1 MQPRVTAILVAHE
14 GAQFLERTLAA
25 LAAQTR
31 RPDQVVAVD
40 LGSRDASAALLAA
53 FEPTRMVQAPARMTF
68 GQAVDQAVRVIPAP
82 TGDDELLWLLSAD
95 NAPAPDAL
103 ERLLAAIEASPS
115 VAVAGPKLMEWDHPG
130 YIREIGRT
138 LTTLG
143 AAVPEVDGE
152 LDQAQYDDMSDVLGV
167 AAGGMLVRHRLWDE
181 LGGFDDALP
190 VIDDALDLCVRAR
203 LAGHRVVV
211 VPAARVA
218 SAGSA
223 GPGTAFLGRRTPR
236 RRRRRLARQ
245 AELHRRLSYAPAAAV
260 PFHWLS
266 LVPLA
271 ILRALLQLLRKRPT
285 AAPGEIG
292 AALRVAVAPGRV
304 VASRR
309 RLQATRTAPW
319 SSIASLRQPLAVG
332 RRRRSLAREQYRV
345 EHMGVSDGV
354 EFLATGGGWTVLTA
368 LLLAAVMWIPRLG
381 GTALTGG
388 QLLPLGPDAGA
399 LWAQVGIGVRGI
411 GTGPVAPSDPFAA
424 VLAVLGSITAWE
436 PSLAVLGLFVGALPL
451 AALAAWL
458 AAAQVTRNAWLRALA
473 ALAWTLAP
481 TFLVALGDGRLPAVL
496 AHLLLPWLAL
506 AVLRAPRSWSA
517 SAVAGIL
524 MAAVGASAPSLVPAL
539 LVLWLVAV
547 VRAGRRVGRLVTIP
561 VPLVALAAPL
571 VAYRVMQG
579 QPLALAA
586 DPAVPAAF
594 TPADVPGLALGFPT
608 SGLGGW
614 TAVVDGLGLG
624 LPASVPLV
632 VVAVLVAPLVVGAV
646 AALFLRGS
654 HRAALALS
662 VSVVGFATAVLAA
675 RTVVQST
682 GADVVAVWPG
692 SGLSLL
698 WLGLSGALVLGF
710 ATLGRRSVLP
720 GLVATVTLVVVAM
733 PLVSAA
739 VAGSTAVRPGE
750 DASLP
755 GLVVA
760 QAATDPSVGT
770 LVLRAG
776 DDGSLAADVERG
788 AGRTLEQVSTVDSTI
803 GPLTDTQTRVAE
815 LAGNVSSRSGLD
827 ATEDLRTLGISYVLL
842 APPSGAA
849 EQAVHD
855 RAGSALDDDPVFTA
869 VGQTEAGLL
878 WRFVGSEDLDVQ
890 VAGPGNLDDAGRA
903 GVLAAQ
909 ALVFALTLL
918 LAIPT
923 GSLAA
928 RSRPLPAYREPVTGT
943 DVRPADAVEP
953 RPEHDDRGIP
963 AYPDEPTGTSVEAAP
978 FGDIPQVGDRPADD
992 AGDASATA
1000 TASDDG
1006 DRRGDRDD
1014 DRRGDRDDDQPR
1026 RTDGQA

>member
-31 RPDQVVAVD
+31 RPDQVIAVD

-53 FEPTRMVQAPARMTF
+53 SDPTRMVQAPARMTF
-68 GQAVDQAVRVIPAP
+68 GQAVDQAVRVIPGP

-167 AAGGMLVRHRLWDE
+167 SAGGMLVRHRLWDE
-181 LGGFDDALP
+181 LDGFDDALP

-211 VPAARVA
+211 VPVARVA
-218 SAGSA
+218 SAGSD

-245 AELHRRLSYAPAAAV
+245 AELHRRLTYAPAAAV

-271 ILRALLQLLRKRPT
+271 ILRALMQLLRKRPS
-285 AAPGEIG
+285 AAPAEIG
-292 AALRVAVAPGRV
+292 AAIRVAVAPGRV
-304 VASRR
+304 RASRR

-345 EHMGVSDGV
+345 EHMGVSDGI
-354 EFLATGGGWTVLTA
+354 EFLATGGGWTVLAA
-368 LLLAAVMWIPRLG
+368 LFVAAVMWIPRLG

-388 QLLPLGPDAGA
+388 QLLPLGSDAGA

-411 GTGPVAPSDPFAA
+411 GTGPVAPSDPFAY
-424 VLAVLGSITAWE
+424 VLAVLGSLTAWE

-458 AAAQVTRNAWLRALA
+458 AAAQITRNPWLRALA
-473 ALAWTLAP
+473 ALVWTLAP
-481 TFLVALGDGRLPAVL
+481 TFLIALGEGRLPAML

-524 MAAVGASAPSLVPAL
+524 LAAVGASAPSIVPAL
-539 LVLWLVAV
+539 LALWLVAV
-547 VRAGRRVGRLVTIP
+547 VRAGRRGGRLVTIP

-571 VAYRVMQG
+571 VAYRILQG

-594 TPADVPGLALGFPT
+594 SPADVPGLALGFPT
-608 SGLGGW
+608 AGLGGW
-614 TAVVDGLGLG
+614 TAFVDGLGLG
-624 LPASVPLV
+624 LPGTVPLIV
-632 VVAVLVAPLVVGAV
+632 VVVLVAPLVLGAV

-654 HRAALALS
+654 HRAALAL
-662 VSVVGFATAVLAA
+662 VVTVLGFATAVLAA

-682 GADVVAVWPG
+682 GAEVVAVWPG
-692 SGLSLL
+692 AGLSLL
-698 WLGLSGALVLGF
+698 WLGLAGALVLGF

-720 GLVATVTLVVVAM
+720 GLVAGVALVVVAL

-739 VAGSTAVRPGE
+739 VVGSTVVRPGE

-760 QAATDPSVGT
+760 EAATDPAVGT

-776 DDGSLAADVERG
+776 DDGSLIADVERG

-815 LAGNVSSRSGLD
+815 LAGNISSRSGLD
-827 ATEDLRTLGISYVLL
+827 ATEDLRALGVSYVLL
-842 APPSGAA
+842 APSAGAA
-849 EQAVHD
+849 DQAVHD
-855 RAGSALDDDPVFTA
+855 RASSALDDDPVFTA

-878 WRFVGSEDLDVQ
+878 WRFVGSDDLDAR
-890 VAGPGNLDDAGRA
+890 VAAPGNLDDAGRA

-928 RSRPLPAYREPVTGT
+928 RSRPLPAYREPVTGA
-943 DVRPADAVEP
+943 DARPADAVEP
-953 RPEHDDRGIP
+953 HPAHDDRGIP
-963 AYPDEPTGTSVEAAP
+963 AYPDEPTGTSVEAAS

-992 AGDASATA
+992 ADAAAPEAPEAPASDAEGRGTADPATA
-1000 TASDDG
+1000 RHDD
-1006 DRRGDRDD
+1006 
-1014 DRRGDRDDDQPR
+1014 PR

>member
-14 GAQFLERTLAA
+14 GAQFLDRTLQA

-40 LGSRDASAALLAA
+40 LGSRDGSSALLAA
-53 FEPTRMVQAPARMTF
+53 SEPTRMVQAPARMTF

-82 TGDDELLWLLSAD
+82 EGDHELLWLLSAD

-115 VAVAGPKLMEWDHPG
+115 VAVAGPKLMEWEHPG
-130 YIREIGRT
+130 YIHELGTT

-143 AAVPEVDGE
+143 AAVPVVDVE
-152 LDQAQYDDMSDVLGV
+152 LDQAQYDEMSDVLGV

-203 LAGHRVVV
+203 LAGHRGVV
-211 VPAARVA
+211 VPAARGA
-218 SAGSA
+218 TPGDAA
-223 GPGTAFLGRRTPR
+223 PGTAFLGRRTPR
-236 RRRRRLARQ
+236 HRRRRLRRQ
-245 AELHRRLSYAPAAAV
+245 AQLHRRLAYAPPAAV

-292 AALRVAVAPGRV
+292 AAVRVAVAPGRIR
-304 VASRR
+304 ASRS
-309 RLQATRTAPW
+309 RLAAARTAPW

-354 EFLATGGGWTVLTA
+354 EFLATGGGWTVLAA
-368 LLLAAVMWIPRLG
+368 LLVAAVMWLPRLTG
-381 GTALTGG
+381 SALTGG
-388 QLLPLGPDAGA
+388 QLLPLGPSAGA
-399 LWAQVGIGVRGI
+399 LWAQVGIGVRGD
-411 GTGPVAPSDPFAA
+411 GTGPVAPSDPFAY
-424 VLAVLGSITAWE
+424 VLAVLGSLTAWD
-436 PSLAVLGLFVGALPL
+436 PSLAVLALFVAALPL

-458 AAAQVTRNAWLRALA
+458 CAAQLTRNAWLRGLA

-524 MAAVGASAPSLVPAL
+524 MAAVGASAPSIIPAV
-539 LVLWLVAV
+539 LVLWLVATT
-547 VRAGRRVGRLVTIP
+547 RAGRRAGRLVTIP
-561 VPLVALAAPL
+561 VPLLALVAPL

-579 QPLALAA
+579 QPLALLA

-594 TPADVPGLALGFPT
+594 TPAAVPGLALGFPT

-614 TAVVDGLGLG
+614 TAFVDGLGLG
-624 LPASVPLV
+624 LPGW
-632 VVAVLVAPLVVGAV
+632 VALAAVALLVAPLVLGAV
-646 AALFLRGS
+646 VALFLRGS
-654 HRAALALS
+654 HRAALALG
-662 VSVVGFATAVLAA
+662 VTVLGFATAVLAA
-675 RTVVQST
+675 RTAVQST
-682 GADVVAVWPG
+682 GADVVPVWPG

-698 WLGLSGALVLGF
+698 WLGLAGALVLGF
-710 ATLGRRSVLP
+710 AALGRRSVGP
-720 GLVATVTLVVVAM
+720 GLVAAVTLVVLAL
-733 PLVSAA
+733 PLVSAS
-739 VAGSTAVRPGE
+739 VAGSTAVRAAE
-750 DASLP
+750 ESALP

-760 QAATDPSVGT
+760 EAATDPAVGT

-776 DDGSLAADVERG
+776 GDGSLAADVERG
-788 AGRTLEQVSTVDSTI
+788 AGRTLEQVSTIDTAI

-815 LAGNVSSRSGLD
+815 LAGNISSRSGLD
-827 ATEDLRTLGISYVLL
+827 ATQDLRGLGVSYVLL
-842 APPSGAA
+842 APPAGADDA
-849 EQAVHD
+849 VVHD
-855 RAGSALDDDPVFTA
+855 RARSALDDDPVFTA

-878 WRFVGSEDLDVQ
+878 WRFVGSDDLAAQ
-890 VAGPGNLDDAGRA
+890 VAAPGNLDDAGRI

-923 GSLAA
+923 GGLAA
-928 RSRPLPAYREPVTGT
+928 RSRPLPAYREPAVAP
-943 DVRPADAVEP
+943 DARPADADEL
-953 RPEHDDRGIP
+953 RPEHDDRGTP
-963 AYPDEPTGTSVEAAP
+963 SYLDEPTGRAVEEAA
-978 FGDIPQVGDRPADD
+978 FGDIPQP
-992 AGDASATA
+992 
-1000 TASDDG
+1000 G
-1006 DRRGDRDD
+1006 DRRAGDRDD
-1014 DRRGDRDDDQPR
+1014 AVAEAPAADRGTEDDDRR